1 MILISSCIVRT
12 NVSDK
17 VHAKYFGVERGFFI
31 TLRPGGP
38 SYRSRNWEESPGRI
52 GHCTVESTDRR

>member
-1 MILISSCIVRT
+1 MILMSSVIVRT

-17 VHAKYFGVERGFFI
+17 VHAKYFGVERVFFVP
-31 TLRPGGP
+31 LRLGGP
-38 SYRSRNWEESPGRI
+38 SYRSRNWEESPGRK